1 MFGKRLRS
9 ARLKRGFTQQSIAD
23 KILISLRTY
32 QKYEQ
37 GTRFPSY
44 EVLVDLANNLNV
56 SIDWLLGR
64 DDFLE
69 SLGVSFDEYL

>member
-44 EVLVDLANNLNV
+44 EVLVDLADNLNV

>member
-37 GTRFPSY
+37 GTRFPSC
-44 EVLVDLANNLNV
+44 EVLIDLADNLNV

>member
-44 EVLVDLANNLNV
+44 EVLIDLADNLNV

-69 SLGVSFDEYL
+69 SLEEPSDESL

>member
-44 EVLVDLANNLNV
+44 EVLIDLADNLNV

>member
-1 MFGKRLRS
+1 MFGRRLRS

-44 EVLVDLANNLNV
+44 EVLVDLADNLNV

-69 SLGVSFDEYL
+69 SLEEPSDESL

>member
-9 ARLKRGFTQQSIAD
+9 IRLKRGFTQQTIAD

-44 EVLVDLANNLNV
+44 EVLIDLADNLNV

>member
-9 ARLKRGFTQQSIAD
+9 IRLKRGFTQQSIAD

-44 EVLVDLANNLNV
+44 EVLIDLADNLNV